1 MRKFSNTSQVV
12 YAATTWV
19 FGGDHTLSGL
29 EKEEMKEAIN
39 GSETPWSV
47 DEDDIHWVISLWKG
61 GNIQLDDIIE
71 AVDNEFNFSL
81 EDKFH
86 LYRCVCIPMNALGQG
101 NNSEDG
107 WNRAHRLRDA
117 LEIESDD
124 YSRWAKR

>member
-1 MRKFSNTSQVV
+1 
-12 YAATTWV
+12 
-19 FGGDHTLSGL
+19 
-29 EKEEMKEAIN
+29 MKEAIN